1 MSRSGRAVKLA
12 AAFLITLLPAT
23 VVRGFTA
30 TNTVSPG
37 RSGDGTAAIS
47 GFDVDQPRF
56 TLDAM
61 DPARISSVSFGLDTD
76 PGSDLTAKVQLRP
89 DGPWHDCSVTG
100 TVAECPLGS
109 PGFPVAEATALRVV
123 VTQ

>member
-12 AAFLITLLPAT
+12 AALLITLLPTT

-37 RSGDGTAAIS
+37 RAGEGTGTIS
-47 GFDVDQPRF
+47 GYDIGRPHFS
-56 TLDAM
+56 LDAL

-76 PGSDLTAKVQLRP
+76 LAADTTVRVQLRP
-89 DGPWHDCSVTG
+89 DGAWHACSVSGGTAQCPVRSDE
-100 TVAECPLGS
+100 TVAG
-109 PGFPVAEATALRVV
+109 ATALRVV
-123 VTQ
+123 VTE